1 MRTPDFLAYQVTG
14 KYIQGKVK
22 RAGAATYV
30 TGYNILNNDYQ
41 SEQLL
46 KEIREGIQHFYVRME
61 QLCGSSVM
69 TKYYEQM
76 IDPSTQMGYDS
87 LSEQMIPA
95 VYETIIADTIR
106 MQSGTVGVRTMPN
119 VIQHAGELCW
129 DWMCS
134 FWYSDPNRE
143 PVSEEYKLDYVSR
156 GERVRL
162 EYSKLK
168 AELLQS
174 EGIHIEGLQNSA
186 KKLAEIS
193 RQKAKPISLTQIAQ
207 GKSLTGSIT
216 MPNDEAYHFK
226 HLDPGVS
233 DMLDSQEREFNKKLE
248 LEARAKRTIEQ
259 LSNTTSV
266 TTGGPAMG
274 YTANMEQNTAINF
287 KLTPEPETETMY
299 NAYNPAFNTFNTAPQ
314 SILINFQ
321 NQPIVTAQGQ
331 TINVN
336 PADMQAYV
344 GGSLYQL
351 QDNGQMIFDS
361 EGMPIVIFRNQSG
374 QEILVDLTGRQSA
387 WFEQY
392 RAAQQ
397 QQSYTPAAQQPAWN
411 ANQQQQPAWQVNQQ
425 QPATQPASNPN
436 MDIPGMEFA
445 MMANKTPAFETTAP
459 SQDDPTMH
467 LTGFEEYAVAPQP
480 TTAPVEV
487 EGNTME
493 TPANDLGADYRFHV
507 TIDGTDYAAALIED
521 EPYLPKEMAPL
532 TVLVNNK
539 THARALAYYPDT
551 CVEFVVNRERF
562 MQREKHLGYILS
574 SGHGEYTAPEAA
586 PLVAEN
592 TGQCVP
598 TFPKVQMAEEYID
611 AMNISGLAVQTAMKQ
626 ATAADQGAL
635 IVSPFE
641 LREETPILNVAD
653 ELLDELN
660 AEDPLQGLLALYQAA
675 GHAEQYDLC
684 QYMTQQLSPLFTDVI
699 YNRMG
704 VPRATADMIEFPKD
718 VSAVVEYLQSQN
730 AMESFLEEITN
741 IRENFFNISNEGIS
755 FTTDDDVEEDEDESE
770 EPKAP
775 KALAQMLVNEQ
786 SGHVAFLK
794 EFQLP
799 KDSYSA
805 AIVDPVHGQDLW
817 RIVAGVFQAIPTK
830 PDRTEYLYLINAAG
844 DMFVFACED
853 VDFGMVRLIGVK
865 HK

>member
-46 KEIREGIQHFYVRME
+46 KEIREGIQQFYVRME

-76 IDPSTQMGYDS
+76 IDPSSQMGYDS
-87 LSEQMIPA
+87 YSEQMIPA

-119 VIQHAGELCW
+119 VMQHAGELCW

-134 FWYSDPNRE
+134 FWYSDPARE
-143 PVSEEYKLDYVSR
+143 PVSEEYKIDYYTR

-193 RQKAKPISLTQIAQ
+193 RQKAKPISLSQIAQ
-207 GKSLTGSIT
+207 GNSLTGNVA

-226 HLDPGVS
+226 HLDPGVA
-233 DMLDSQEREFNKKLE
+233 DMLDSQEREYNKKLE

-259 LSNTTSV
+259 FSNTTSV
-266 TTGGPAMG
+266 ATGGPAME
-274 YTANMEQNTAINF
+274 YNPTMVQNTAINF

-299 NAYNPAFNTFNTAPQ
+299 NAYNPAFNTFNAAPQ

-321 NQPIVTAQGQ
+321 NQPILTAQGQ

-336 PADMQAYV
+336 PNDMQAYV

-361 EGMPIVIFRNQSG
+361 ESMPIVIFRSQTG
-374 QEILVDLTGRQSA
+374 QEMLVDLTGRQSA
-387 WFEQY
+387 WFESY
-392 RAAQQ
+392 RNTQNQQ
-397 QQSYTPAAQQPAWN
+397 AYTPAVQS
-411 ANQQQQPAWQVNQQ
+411 QQPAWQVNQQQ

-445 MMANKTPAFETTAP
+445 MMANKQPAFSNTAP
-459 SQDDPTMH
+459 TAQDDPAIH
-467 LTGFEEYAVAPQP
+467 LTGFEAYSVTPQQ

-507 TIDGTDYAAALIED
+507 TIDGTDYVAALIED

-574 SGHGEYTAPEAA
+574 STHGEYTAPEAA
-586 PLVAEN
+586 PLIAEN

-598 TFPKVQMAEEYID
+598 SFPKVKMAEDYIT
-611 AMNISGLAVQTAMKQ
+611 AMNLSGLAVQAAMTQ
-626 ATAADQGAL
+626 ETAADQGA
-635 IVSPFE
+635 IVISPFE

-660 AEDPLQGLLALYQAA
+660 TEDPLQGLLALYQAA
-675 GHAEQYDLC
+675 AGAEQYDLC

-704 VPRATADMIEFPKD
+704 VPRASADIIEFPKD
-718 VSAVVEYLQSQN
+718 ISAVVEYLQSQN

-755 FTTDDDVEEDEDESE
+755 FATDEESEDEEVDDEE
-770 EPKAP
+770 ETKAP
-775 KALAQMLVNEQ
+775 QPAKVLAQMLVNEQ
-786 SGHVAFLK
+786 AGHVVFLK

-805 AIVDPVHGQDLW
+805 AIIDPVHGQDLW
-817 RIVAGVFQAIPTK
+817 RVVAGAFQAIPTK
-830 PDRTEYLYLINAAG
+830 ADRTEYLYMINAAG